1 MRNRF
6 EAQLHN
12 LNEQIITMG
21 AMVESAIASA
31 ASALSNRDIALAAK
45 VAESDNAID
54 EKEREIEHICLKLLM
69 QQQPVA
75 SDLRMISAAMKMITD
90 IERVGDQAADIAQ
103 LTVMLCEQNAVLIT
117 ANELKEMAKAT
128 IKMVSGAIDAFVR
141 KDIELVHEVIA
152 YDDVVDEQFNDIR
165 KKLMKSIREDENIDE
180 HAIDEMMISKYFER
194 IGDHAVNIAEWVEFS
209 LTGKL
214 KNEE

>member
-31 ASALSNRDIALAAK
+31 ARALENRDIKLAQK
-45 VAESDNAID
+45 VANSDNVID

-117 ANELKEMAKAT
+117 ASELKEMAKST
-128 IKMVSGAIDAFVR
+128 IHMVSGAIDAFVR
-141 KDIELVHEVIA
+141 KDIALVHEVIA
-152 YDDVVDEQFNDIR
+152 YDDVVDEQFNNIR
-165 KKLMKSIREDENIDE
+165 TKLINSIRENENTGE
-180 HAIDEMMISKYFER
+180 NAVDEMMISKYFER

-214 KNEE
+214 KHEE

>member
-31 ASALSNRDIALAAK
+31 ARALENRDIKLAQK
-45 VAESDNAID
+45 VANSDNVID

-117 ANELKEMAKAT
+117 ASELKEMAKST
-128 IKMVSGAIDAFVR
+128 IHMGSGAIDAFVR
-141 KDIELVHEVIA
+141 KDIALVHEVIA
-152 YDDVVDEQFNDIR
+152 YDDVVDEQFNNIR
-165 KKLMKSIREDENIDE
+165 TKLINSIRENENTGE
-180 HAIDEMMISKYFER
+180 NAVDEMMISKYFER

-214 KNEE
+214 KHEE

>member
-31 ASALSNRDIALAAK
+31 ARALSNRDIALAAK

-128 IKMVSGAIDAFVR
+128 IKMVSGAIDAFVH

-152 YDDVVDEQFNDIR
+152 YDDVVDEQYNDIR
-165 KKLMKSIREDENIDE
+165 KKLMKSIRENENIDE

>member
-31 ASALSNRDIALAAK
+31 TRALENRDIALAAK

-103 LTVMLCEQNAVLIT
+103 LTVMLCEQNAVLAT
-117 ANELKEMAKAT
+117 ASELKEMAKAT

-152 YDDVVDEQFNDIR
+152 YDDVVDEQFNNIR
-165 KKLMKSIREDENIDE
+165 KKLVESIRENQDVGE

-214 KNEE
+214 KHEE

>member
-31 ASALSNRDIALAAK
+31 ARALENRDIELATK

-117 ANELKEMAKAT
+117 AVELKEMAKAT

-152 YDDVVDEQFNDIR
+152 YDDVVDEQFNNIR
-165 KKLMKSIREDENIDE
+165 KKLMTSIRENENIDE

>member
-6 EAQLHN
+6 EEQLHT

-31 ASALSNRDIALAAK
+31 ARALENRDIALAQK
-45 VAESDNAID
+45 VADADNIID
-54 EKEREIEHICLKLLM
+54 EKEREIEHLCLKLLM

-90 IERVGDQAADIAQ
+90 IERVGDQAEDIAL
-103 LTVMLCEQNAVLIT
+103 LTIMLCKQNAVLST
-117 ANELKEMAKAT
+117 ALELKEMAKAT
-128 IKMVSGAIDAFVR
+128 IHMVSGAIDAFVR
-141 KDIELVHEVIA
+141 KDTELVQEIIN
-152 YDDVVDEQFNDIR
+152 YDDIVDEQFNNIR
-165 KKLMKSIREDENIDE
+165 KKLVASIRENQDAGET
-180 HAIDEMMISKYFER
+180 AIDEMMIAKYFER

-214 KNEE
+214 KHEE

>member
-31 ASALSNRDIALAAK
+31 ARALENRDIELATK

-117 ANELKEMAKAT
+117 AVELKEMAKAT
-128 IKMVSGAIDAFVR
+128 IKMVSGAIVAFVR

-152 YDDVVDEQFNDIR
+152 YDDVVDEQFNNIR
-165 KKLMKSIREDENIDE
+165 KKLMTSIRENENIDE

>member
-31 ASALSNRDIALAAK
+31 ARALANRDISLAAK

-103 LTVMLCEQNAVLIT
+103 LTVMLCQQNAVLIT

-152 YDDVVDEQFNDIR
+152 YDDVVDEQFNNIR
-165 KKLMKSIREDENIDE
+165 TKLMKSIRENENIDE

>member
-21 AMVESAIASA
+21 AMIESAIASA
-31 ASALSNRDIALAAK
+31 ARALENRDIELATK

-117 ANELKEMAKAT
+117 AVELKEMAKAT

-152 YDDVVDEQFNDIR
+152 YDDVVDEQFNNIR
-165 KKLMKSIREDENIDE
+165 KKLMTSIRENENIDE

>member
-31 ASALSNRDIALAAK
+31 ARALANRDISLATK
-45 VAESDNAID
+45 VAESDNTID

-152 YDDVVDEQFNDIR
+152 YDDVVDEQFNNIR
-165 KKLMKSIREDENIDE
+165 TKLMKSIRENENIDE

>member
-31 ASALSNRDIALAAK
+31 ARALENRDIELATK

-117 ANELKEMAKAT
+117 AVELKEMAKAT

-141 KDIELVHEVIA
+141 KDIELVHEVID
-152 YDDVVDEQFNDIR
+152 YDDVVDEQFNNIR
-165 KKLMKSIREDENIDE
+165 KKLMTSIRENENIDE

>member
-31 ASALSNRDIALAAK
+31 ARALENRDIELATK

-117 ANELKEMAKAT
+117 AVELKEMAKAT

-141 KDIELVHEVIA
+141 KDIDLVHEVIA
-152 YDDVVDEQFNDIR
+152 YDDVVDEQFNNIR
-165 KKLMKSIREDENIDE
+165 KKLMTSIRENENIDE

>member
-6 EAQLHN
+6 EEQLHT

-31 ASALSNRDIALAAK
+31 ARALENRDIALAQK
-45 VAESDNAID
+45 VADADNTID
-54 EKEREIEHICLKLLM
+54 EKEREIEHLCLKLLM

-90 IERVGDQAADIAQ
+90 IERVGDQAEDIAL
-103 LTVMLCEQNAVLIT
+103 LTIMLCKQNAVLST
-117 ANELKEMAKAT
+117 ALELKEMAKAT
-128 IKMVSGAIDAFVR
+128 IHMVSGAIDAFVR
-141 KDIELVHEVIA
+141 KDTELVQEIIN
-152 YDDVVDEQFNDIR
+152 YDDIVDEQFNNIR
-165 KKLMKSIREDENIDE
+165 KKLVASIRENQDAGET
-180 HAIDEMMISKYFER
+180 AIDEMMIAKYFER

-214 KNEE
+214 KHEE